1 MELVEGGDQARS
13 STNARGDNAAVAVA
27 LEIVADEIAIVVVG
41 NEANAIGQERRWMN
55 EWLSMQC

>member
-1 MELVEGGDQARS
+1 MPE
-13 STNARGDNAAVAVA
+13 GDNAAVAVA